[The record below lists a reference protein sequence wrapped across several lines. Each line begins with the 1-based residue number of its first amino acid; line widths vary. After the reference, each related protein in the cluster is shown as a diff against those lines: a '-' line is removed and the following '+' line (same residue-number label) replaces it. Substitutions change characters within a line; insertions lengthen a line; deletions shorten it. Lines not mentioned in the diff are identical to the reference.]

1 MTDENVPN
9 NAIGDDELETL
20 AARFRLCSEADRI
33 RHLTT
38 LAERSGLRASF
49 AAAATELPDRAP
61 ELWADRDLKRGELAI
76 SFLRR
81 VYGPWLP
88 DKIKLA
94 DMLAIDQA
102 LWSAVIS
109 WKSGHRHFLP
119 ADLVPFFKSRPN
131 RLRLEGDRLLESH
144 DITDAAQIVEKL
156 PGEANKSLRR
166 RLKKAFLRRQRR
178 PPIIQNP

>member
-1 MTDENVPN
+1 M
-9 NAIGDDELETL
+9 
-20 AARFRLCSEADRI
+20 
-33 RHLTT
+33 
-38 LAERSGLRASF
+38 
-49 AAAATELPDRAP
+49 
-61 ELWADRDLKRGELAI
+61 AI

-94 DMLAIDQA
+94 DILAIDQA

-119 ADLVPFFKSRPN
+119 ADLIPFFKSRPN

-178 PPIIQNP
+178 PPINQNP